1 MGRSSANNTPRREPI
16 TDRGYIFQFGKYKN
30 YSLDDIMDVDRQYLV
45 WLHNNSNMFELSAEL
60 LDEAE
65 GGSDEHVWRTDEDG
79 NLIL

>member
-1 MGRSSANNTPRREPI
+1 
-16 TDRGYIFQFGKYKN
+16 
-30 YSLDDIMDVDRQYLV
+30 MDVDRQYLV